1 MSDLGCLHKFV
12 NIHAEIFVQ
21 SFYAV
26 IESSQIECLECPVEK
41 TSNDNFLLKIYFNNI
56 INSIRTFFLIN
67 CFGTVGCILHNN
79 KIEEKKKVIFLGK
92 KDTGKNILENDNS
105 NMSEYIKEQTK
116 SYEDDNINDNE
127 KDSSSPSYSY
137 DINQQDDR
145 NAYVKKNDT
154 QFNNYAQDKDVNNK
168 LYNDEYMFLKKCE
181 RVHSLRKEL
190 ENATLKCSTM
200 PRFDEELLGSLH
212 KRKT

>member
-1 MSDLGCLHKFV
+1 MSDLGCLHRFV

-92 KDTGKNILENDNS
+92 KDTCKNILENENS

-116 SYEDDNINDNE
+116 PYENNNINDNE
-127 KDSSSPSYSY
+127 KDSSSPYSY
-137 DINQQDDR
+137 DINQQEHR

-154 QFNNYAQDKDVNNK
+154 QFYNYPQDKDVHNK

-190 ENATLKCSTM
+190 ENATLKYSTI
-200 PRFDEELLGSLH
+200 PRFNEELLGSLH

>member
-1 MSDLGCLHKFV
+1 MRDLDCLRRFV
-12 NIHAEIFVQ
+12 NIHTEIFVQ

-41 TSNDNFLLKIYFNNI
+41 TSTDNFLLKIYFNNI

-92 KDTGKNILENDNS
+92 KDKCKNILENEKS

-116 SYEDDNINDNE
+116 SFEIDNINDNE
-127 KDSSSPSYSY
+127 KESSYPSYSY
-137 DINQQDDR
+137 NINQQEDI

-154 QFNNYAQDKDVNNK
+154 QFYNYAQDKDVNNK
-168 LYNDEYMFLKKCE
+168 LCNDEYMFLKKCE

-190 ENATLKCSTM
+190 ENATLKYSTV
-200 PRFDEELLGSLH
+200 PRFDEELLGSLY
-212 KRKT
+212 KRKV

>member
-1 MSDLGCLHKFV
+1 MSDLGCLHRFV

-92 KDTGKNILENDNS
+92 KDTCKNILENENS

-116 SYEDDNINDNE
+116 PYENDNINDNE
-127 KDSSSPSYSY
+127 KDSSSPYSY
-137 DINQQDDR
+137 DINQQEHR

-154 QFNNYAQDKDVNNK
+154 QFYNYPQDKDVHNK

-190 ENATLKCSTM
+190 ENATLKYSTI
-200 PRFDEELLGSLH
+200 PRFNEELLGSLH